1 MRLSPAVRRL
11 VRKVVIFCGNTITSD
26 CSTSQLLSVRGQ
38 EPSDVGEAVAFLP
51 SGRGRNITGQLLN
64 VCGGQQMM
72 D

>member
-1 MRLSPAVRRL
+1 
-11 VRKVVIFCGNTITSD
+11 
-26 CSTSQLLSVRGQ
+26 LLSVRGQ